1 MAKVKSTWSKNTDK
15 SKYTNP
21 DRQKKAEQEYKQT
34 FSDEFL
40 RFFEE
45 DLDAK
50 FDPYIHPSL
59 KSMRPRIVR
68 VKEGK
73 VNIEKCSFN
82 QSIQFKNLDCDR
94 KPKVP
99 VYLTYAELMNLII
112 KYKKEIKEEHNLE
125 FKLPKELSKGI
136 KSKISLINTL
146 AKYYD
151 KEEKKEYWG
160 DSIGTHK
167 EELAKKLSKEQI
179 DERFYF
185 IGYQYKKKAYFALED
200 FKHCLPKKL
209 FDSIPQFQLVD
220 KVMSPEQVHIENK
233 VVADVMQEAITRDY
247 SNKISFHNN
256 ADIDVAHAKIWEGK
270 NVSQVVMANHFR
282 FTDHTRY
289 TETLFHEATH
299 SAVVLNPHTS
309 VKSYATEEGIA
320 QIGTVMLCD
329 ENEVDYDPSN
339 SVAYLRSWGVKD
351 VKDIG
356 NILSKTKQRIEP
368 IIKSMKKHDSQELRQ
383 HFRDI
388 LEEEIKQ
395 QYDLSNK
402 QVEELKA
409 KSKRSVA
416 RP

>member
-40 RFFEE
+40 KFFEE

-59 KSMRPRIVR
+59 KSMRPRIVK

-125 FKLPKELSKGI
+125 FKIPKELTKGS

-151 KEEKKEYWG
+151 REEKKEYWG

-167 EELAKKLSKEQI
+167 DELAKKLSKEQI
-179 DERFYF
+179 DERYYF

-220 KVMSPEQVHIENK
+220 QVMSPEQMHVESK

-247 SNKISFHNN
+247 SNKISFQNN
-256 ADIDVAHAKIWEGK
+256 ADVDVVHAKIWEGK

-289 TETLFHEATH
+289 TESIFHEATH
-299 SAVVLNPHTS
+299 AAVVLNPHTS
-309 VKSYATEEGIA
+309 VNSYATEQGIA

-368 IIKSMKKHDSQELRQ
+368 IIESMKKHDSQELRQ
-383 HFRDI
+383 HFRDV

-395 QYDLSNK
+395 QYDLSNE
-402 QVEELKA
+402 QVEELKS